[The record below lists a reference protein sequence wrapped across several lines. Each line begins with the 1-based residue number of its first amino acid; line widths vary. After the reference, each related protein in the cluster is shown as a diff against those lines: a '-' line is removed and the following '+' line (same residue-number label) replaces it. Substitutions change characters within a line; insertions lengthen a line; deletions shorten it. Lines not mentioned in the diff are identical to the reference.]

1 MTHINFEKVE
11 CFMREITRS
20 GKIKNKF
27 EKIYS
32 IYAKYLYS
40 IGMNI
45 LKDETNASDALQN
58 CFMRVFENIDKID
71 DVTSKQTK
79 SFVSIIMRNESINI
93 YRENK
98 TQNSVTESMEEA
110 LYIIVEGSEVEEIF
124 ARAELK
130 KEVEF
135 YLEELN
141 EDDRN
146 IIILKYVKEY
156 SHKEISKIIN
166 ISIDSVRQRLFRAR
180 KKLAFCITKGK
191 EES

>member
-1 MTHINFEKVE
+1 
-11 CFMREITRS
+11 
-20 GKIKNKF
+20 
-27 EKIYS
+27 
-32 IYAKYLYS
+32 
-40 IGMNI
+40 MNI

>member
-1 MTHINFEKVE
+1 
-11 CFMREITRS
+11 MREITRS